1 MWLLSL
7 ILTERSRSLQPEKN
21 MTAPCLYFERSGL
34 LWEQRWSKESSSSY
48 AAKSGVFVDR
58 KKGLYSIE
66 VITQPDHMSTACSFR
81 QRAPDPHGCL
91 PSTFWARD
99 IRVQNRRWDIWG
111 SREAKKKNISLGVV
125 DLRERSHGLRLNG
138 FGSSKAIMTASVN
151 FDVAKVARRI
161 GQQRQKR
168 KYLIEE
174 LGGSKE
180 HSISLKLIWKK
191 GAIYLTWAWNVLE
204 ALKKAMQAFACYFDT
219 TEPATEVDRRT
230 RRTDI
235 W

>member
-1 MWLLSL
+1 MGVLQEILEYIESVWLIREKTEQHVSRQFPFWEILFREVPGLQNMWLLSL

-111 SREAKKKNISLGVV
+111 SREAKKK
-125 DLRERSHGLRLNG
+125 
-138 FGSSKAIMTASVN
+138 T
-151 FDVAKVARRI
+151 
-161 GQQRQKR
+161 
-168 KYLIEE
+168 
-174 LGGSKE
+174 
-180 HSISLKLIWKK
+180 
-191 GAIYLTWAWNVLE
+191 
-204 ALKKAMQAFACYFDT
+204 
-219 TEPATEVDRRT
+219 
-230 RRTDI
+230 
-235 W
+235 